1 MKETKNLSIYDLTRK
16 CGEIYKMVS
25 LQQQISRGC
34 DKRSNLHQLYRNI
47 SPATFLKKKCC
58 MAMKY
63 ELVSRFRRKKTK
75 TFVLNHF
82 QALIDLC
89 LLNTLY

>member
-1 MKETKNLSIYDLTRK
+1 MKEAKNLSIYDLTRK

-25 LQQQISRGC
+25 LQQQIYRGC
-34 DKRSNLHQLYRNI
+34 DKRSNLHHLAQPR
-47 SPATFLKKKCC
+47 FFKKKCC

>member
-1 MKETKNLSIYDLTRK
+1 MCQEKQFASLIQK
-16 CGEIYKMVS
+16 YKPSHV
-25 LQQQISRGC
+25 L
-34 DKRSNLHQLYRNI
+34 N
-47 SPATFLKKKCC
+47 KKCC

-75 TFVLNHF
+75 TFVRNHF

>member
-34 DKRSNLHQLYRNI
+34 DKRSNLHHLYRNI
-47 SPATFLKKKCC
+47 SPATFFKKKYC

-63 ELVSRFRRKKTK
+63 ELVSRFRRKK
-75 TFVLNHF
+75 N
-82 QALIDLC
+82 
-89 LLNTLY
+89 